1 LLSLQGFE
9 ENSLLMQ
16 GSCCKLATRAA
27 NAALMGYLAIKAQNL
42 ILHLFKRF
50 TYFFIILWHLK
61 NPIM

>member
-1 LLSLQGFE
+1 
-9 ENSLLMQ
+9 MQ
-16 GSCCKLATRAA
+16 GNCCKLATRAA
-27 NAALMGYLAIKAQNL
+27 DAALMGYLAIKAQNL